1 MATAV
6 LRAASFNLAGMPDR
20 RHQTPETMNSLSR
33 MLDVLKLF
41 KPDQPV
47 IDIDI
52 ICTQL
57 DYTSASAYRYVR
69 ELTSAGLLVR
79 LPRGYALGPRII
91 ELDRHMTQFDPLLA
105 ASRDIVGDLV
115 AQTSLE
121 LLISELYGST
131 VINILQISGAD
142 AQPLNFGR
150 GRPMD
155 LFHSATSRVILA
167 YLLPRQLRRIFD
179 DAAPEDLER
188 LGPTW
193 KEFSK
198 SMLRIRKDGY
208 CISEG
213 ELDPDKSGIAAP
225 IYDEKQRILGSIT
238 LVGNS
243 ERFSAFNKDFL
254 SGLITSAAHKITARI
269 AG

>member
-1 MATAV
+1 
-6 LRAASFNLAGMPDR
+6 
-20 RHQTPETMNSLSR
+20 MNSLSR
-33 MLDVLKLF
+33 MLEVLKLF
-41 KPDQPV
+41 SADQPV
-47 IDIDI
+47 IDIEI
-52 ICTQL
+52 VCSQL
-57 DYTSASAYRYVR
+57 RYTPASAYRYVR
-69 ELTSAGLLVR
+69 ELSNAGLLVR

-91 ELDRHMTQFDPLLA
+91 ELDRHMTQFDPLLS
-105 ASRDIVGDLV
+105 ASHDIVGDLV

-131 VINILQISGAD
+131 VINILQRSGAEE
-142 AQPLNFGR
+142 QTLNYGR

-167 YLLPRQLRRIFD
+167 YLLPRQLRRLFD
-179 DAAPEDLER
+179 SAAPGDLER
-188 LGPTW
+188 LGSTW
-193 KEFSK
+193 KDFSK
-198 SMLRIRKDGY
+198 AMLRIRKDGY

-225 IYDEKQRILGSIT
+225 IFDEKQRILGSIT

-243 ERFSAFNKDFL
+243 ERFNAFNRDFL
-254 SGLITSAAHKITARI
+254 SGLVTDAAGKITSRI